1 MSAYKPLVIRV
12 TLNAEHQPRFK
23 RVRDLMPDLSDTQVA
38 ALVMGAA
45 LRALEDADFEIRLPL
60 TLTAGREVTIPSA
73 RR

>member
-1 MSAYKPLVIRV
+1 
-12 TLNAEHQPRFK
+12 
-23 RVRDLMPDLSDTQVA
+23 MPDLSDTQVA

-60 TLTAGREVTIPSA
+60 TLTAGREVTISSA